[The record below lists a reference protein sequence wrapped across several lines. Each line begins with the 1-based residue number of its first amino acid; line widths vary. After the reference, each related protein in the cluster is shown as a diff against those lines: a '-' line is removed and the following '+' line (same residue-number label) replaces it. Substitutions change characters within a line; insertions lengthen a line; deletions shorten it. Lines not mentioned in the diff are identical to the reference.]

1 MCKPTVRRVNPLFG
15 SNEKQYTTM
24 KLLLGEL
31 KTQEKRV
38 NSDQLL
44 LF

>member
-1 MCKPTVRRVNPLFG
+1 MRQPAARRLDTLFEVT
-15 SNEKQYTTM
+15 EKQFAAM

-31 KTQEKRV
+31 KTQEKKV